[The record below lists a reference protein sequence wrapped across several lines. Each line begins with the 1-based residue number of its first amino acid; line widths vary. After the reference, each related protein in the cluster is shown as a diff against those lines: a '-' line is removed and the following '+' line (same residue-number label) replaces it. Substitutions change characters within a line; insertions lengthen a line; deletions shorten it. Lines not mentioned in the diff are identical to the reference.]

1 MNLTLWIVTILL
13 AIAFAAAGLIKI
25 TGTREQLRQRM
36 PWTEDYSPAQVKGIG
51 AIELLGALGLV
62 LPAVTGFGPI
72 LVPLAA
78 TGLAIAMVLAATVHV
93 RRGDG
98 VAAAIPSVVLA
109 LLCFVVAWGR
119 FGPYAF

>member
-98 VAAAIPSVVLA
+98 VAAAIPSV
-109 LLCFVVAWGR
+109 
-119 FGPYAF
+119 